1 MAGESPET
9 VMANSRNNNSIVGR
23 YVYPDGQSAHNI
35 VMLFRDYSYQ
45 PTAGVV
51 GQKVNQNTTASVV
64 LPIPSNLQDTYSVQI
79 NPFELGSMGALAAD
93 ALNGQSRNIASE
105 AASGAGAAFNDT
117 AQAEGLGGTA
127 GAVLSN
133 LKSASAFV
141 GRNAL
146 DDLGIGGLAGA
157 IDVATGTAVNPHV
170 TLRFEGVNLKSHT
183 FNWSMSPRNERE
195 AETLKNLINFI
206 RSRMLP
212 SYDRG
217 QGSTAISRG
226 LLRYP
231 NLVDIYF
238 TGINQDYF
246 YYFKPAM
253 IQNFTTDYTPNG
265 IALNRG
271 GRPAFIN
278 MTMQLTEASIHTA
291 NDVNVQG

>member
-9 VMANSRNNNSIVGR
+9 VMANSRNANSVVGK

-35 VMLFRDYSYQ
+35 VLVFRDYSYN

-51 GQKVNQNTTASVV
+51 GQRVNRNTTASVV
-64 LPIPSNLQDTYSVQI
+64 LPIPANLQDTYSVQI
-79 NPFELGSMGALAAD
+79 NPYELGSLGALTADGLNGQARAAAAD
-93 ALNGQSRNIASE
+93 AAQVAGSAF
-105 AASGAGAAFNDT
+105 GGAAE
-117 AQAEGLGGTA
+117 APGMGQAA
-127 GAVLSN
+127 GNLLSS
-133 LKSASAFV
+133 LRSAGSFV

-146 DDLGIGGLAGA
+146 DDLGIGGAAGA

-212 SYDRG
+212 EYDG
-217 QGSTAISRG
+217 PGGNSAISRG
-226 LLRYP
+226 LLKYP
-231 NLVDIYF
+231 SLVDIFF
-238 TGINQDYF
+238 TGVDQNYF

-265 IALNRG
+265 ITLNRG
-271 GRPAFIN
+271 GKPAFIN
-278 MTMQLTEASIHTA
+278 MTMQLTEAAIHTR
-291 NDVNVQG
+291 NDVNG

>member
-9 VMANSRNNNSIVGR
+9 VMANSRNANSVVGK

-35 VMLFRDYSYQ
+35 VLVFRDYSYN

-51 GQKVNQNTTASVV
+51 GQRVNRNTTASVV
-64 LPIPSNLQDTYSVQI
+64 LPIPANLQDTYSVQI
-79 NPFELGSMGALAAD
+79 NPYELGSLGALTAD
-93 ALNGQSRNIASE
+93 GLNGQARA
-105 AASGAGAAFNDT
+105 AASDAAQVAGSAFGGAAE
-117 AQAEGLGGTA
+117 APGMGQAA
-127 GAVLSN
+127 GNLLSS
-133 LKSASAFV
+133 LRSAGSFV

-146 DDLGIGGLAGA
+146 DDLGIGGAAGA

-212 SYDRG
+212 EYDG
-217 QGSTAISRG
+217 PGGNSAISRG
-226 LLRYP
+226 LLKYP
-231 NLVDIYF
+231 SLVDIFF
-238 TGINQDYF
+238 TGVDQNYF

-265 IALNRG
+265 ITLNRG
-271 GRPAFIN
+271 GKPAFIN
-278 MTMQLTEASIHTA
+278 MTMQLTEAAIHTR
-291 NDVNVQG
+291 NDVNG